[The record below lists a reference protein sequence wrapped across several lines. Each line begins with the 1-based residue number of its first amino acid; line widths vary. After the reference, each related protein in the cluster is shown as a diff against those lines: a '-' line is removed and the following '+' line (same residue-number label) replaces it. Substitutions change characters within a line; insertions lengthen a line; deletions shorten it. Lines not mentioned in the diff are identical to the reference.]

1 VQAYK
6 WYLMASGQ
14 VLQTS
19 QAVSRAMTTEQ
30 LLRAEPMAA
39 DWPSK
44 AQKTPAASI
53 GEVTD
58 RPKRMGIAAAFD

>member
-14 VLQTS
+14 VFETS
-19 QAVSRAMTTEQ
+19 QAVTTEQ

-58 RPKRMGIAAAFD
+58 RPKRMGIAAAFDWL